1 MNRVPRCPPDAP
13 RQLPEQGQIRTGFS
27 SHSPESSLWARI
39 STATSSCPM
48 LISSVATSYAPITF
62 RHCRSSCG
70 NHAPGVPSR
79 LLSGGRQPRT
89 TCSVGTDRLVRS
101 TPAPDAINIFRYMYA
116 RFLGEAASITG
127 EPRFAGMGTE
137 LTAIGDRWEGVAAT
151 FAEAAKAE
159 NPADLRE
166 TATEPMHGIA
176 DREQDFWDRLDA
188 MIAA

>member
-1 MNRVPRCPPDAP
+1 
-13 RQLPEQGQIRTGFS
+13 
-27 SHSPESSLWARI
+27 
-39 STATSSCPM
+39 M
-48 LISSVATSYAPITF
+48 LQK
-62 RHCRSSCG
+62 
-70 NHAPGVPSR
+70 PGVACCRMEDSHE
-79 LLSGGRQPRT
+79 T

-116 RFLGEAASITG
+116 RFLCEAASITG

-159 NPADLRE
+159 NPADLLE